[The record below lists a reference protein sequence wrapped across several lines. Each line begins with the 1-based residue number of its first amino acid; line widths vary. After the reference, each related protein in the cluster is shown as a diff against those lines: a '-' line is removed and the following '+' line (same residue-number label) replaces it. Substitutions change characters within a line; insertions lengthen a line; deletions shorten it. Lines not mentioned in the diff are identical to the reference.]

1 MHEIISE
8 VFEFFYL
15 KKCMCIEYN
24 FYFVNC

>member
-15 KKCMCIEYN
+15 KKCMCIEYD
-24 FYFVNC
+24 FYYVNC